1 MKNLQLEVILR
12 EIKDYFHL
20 LYQNQLQKIVLYG
33 SQAREDGREDSDIDG
48 VVDPY
53 QEIDRTS
60 EFIARLCLDYNVVV
74 SRHFISAA
82 KFQSGDNPFLDNI
95 RREDDCIGSFAQP
108 KGYLIYV

>member
-33 SQAREDGREDSDIDG
+33 SQAREDGREDSDIDLLVILSG

-95 RREDDCIGSFAQP
+95 RPEGVT
-108 KGYLIYV
+108 L

>member
-33 SQAREDGREDSDIDG
+33 SQAREDGREDSDIDLL
-48 VVDPY
+48 VIP
-53 QEIDRTS
+53 S

-95 RREDDCIGSFAQP
+95 RREG
-108 KGYLIYV
+108 VTV